1 MKRVAKRR
9 RRKRKVKLER
19 RRKKRGKLRMIL
31 LETKITTP
39 LRTNKV
45 WLLSQ
50 FSSFSFLF
58 AKMTRK
64 LLKGAKETNML
75 FDKRT
80 MICSLSKLMN
90 TKKLAQKLRQLPDLE
105 RTRIWGREPKRRVLH
120 HGRLQPNNH
129 QIYDRYS
136 RVLN

>member
-1 MKRVAKRR
+1 M
-9 RRKRKVKLER
+9 KLER

-80 MICSLSKLMN
+80 MICSLSKSMN
-90 TKKLAQKLRQLPDLE
+90 TKKLAQKLRQLPNLE
-105 RTRIWGREPKRRVLH
+105 RTRI
-120 HGRLQPNNH
+120 
-129 QIYDRYS
+129 
-136 RVLN
+136 

>member
-1 MKRVAKRR
+1 MAKRR

-50 FSSFSFLF
+50 FSSFSFLV
-58 AKMTRK
+58 AKTRK

-105 RTRIWGREPKRRVLH
+105 RTRI
-120 HGRLQPNNH
+120 
-129 QIYDRYS
+129 
-136 RVLN
+136 

>member
-1 MKRVAKRR
+1 
-9 RRKRKVKLER
+9 
-19 RRKKRGKLRMIL
+19 MIL

-75 FDKRT
+75 SDKRT
-80 MICSLSKLMN
+80 MICKLMN
-90 TKKLAQKLRQLPDLE
+90 TKKLAQKLRQLPNLE
-105 RTRIWGREPKRRVLH
+105 RTRI
-120 HGRLQPNNH
+120 
-129 QIYDRYS
+129 
-136 RVLN
+136 

>member
-90 TKKLAQKLRQLPDLE
+90 TKKLAQKLRQLPNLE
-105 RTRIWGREPKRRVLH
+105 RTRI
-120 HGRLQPNNH
+120 
-129 QIYDRYS
+129 
-136 RVLN
+136 

>member
-64 LLKGAKETNML
+64 LLKGAKETNTRNL
-75 FDKRT
+75 VYKGFLKISSTRNPKITLVHFD
-80 MICSLSKLMN
+80 L
-90 TKKLAQKLRQLPDLE
+90 D
-105 RTRIWGREPKRRVLH
+105 GF
-120 HGRLQPNNH
+120 
-129 QIYDRYS
+129 
-136 RVLN
+136 

>member
-1 MKRVAKRR
+1 M
-9 RRKRKVKLER
+9 KLER

-90 TKKLAQKLRQLPDLE
+90 TKKLAQKLRQLPNLE
-105 RTRIWGREPKRRVLH
+105 RTRI
-120 HGRLQPNNH
+120 
-129 QIYDRYS
+129 
-136 RVLN
+136 